1 MLTHWIQPIE
11 ESSVLKEYLTSDRLG
26 KNLATLSKTPE
37 SGKFRE
43 VALIGA
49 DAKWTKLVRRHLYQ
63 FSHRMS
69 DAQIYDLGDLR
80 KLDPE
85 FVIGPLLEL
94 ISAGICP
101 VVVGAQGGLIKS
113 LSQVFSHLREP
124 FRPVVVHESVPEY
137 LKTIHHPTLVIGV
150 QQHLMSPQIP
160 LHIQTMHL
168 SQVRNAIGEAET
180 QIRDSNSIIFDLT
193 SMTMV
198 DMPAQKSHSSSG
210 FCTEEACML
219 MRFASLHQD
228 TKAVLICGHDPM
240 SLELD
245 RSANTAAQLIW
256 YFLEGF
262 SQCITED
269 PLRSTNIT
277 SYSIHL
283 DTYDTTF
290 KFYKSERTGR
300 WWVQMLSGT
309 QEPIFP
315 CTYKDYQ
322 SATTGIVSDRLISC
336 ASASLEASQQT
347 L

>member
-1 MLTHWIQPIE
+1 
-11 ESSVLKEYLTSDRLG
+11 
-26 KNLATLSKTPE
+26 
-37 SGKFRE
+37 
-43 VALIGA
+43 
-49 DAKWTKLVRRHLYQ
+49 
-63 FSHRMS
+63 MS
-69 DAQIYDLGDLR
+69 EAQVYDLGDLR
-80 KLDPE
+80 KLDPD

-94 ISAGICP
+94 ISSGICP
-101 VVVGAQGGLIKS
+101 VVVGAQGSLIKS
-113 LSQVFSHLREP
+113 LSRVFSHLRTP
-124 FRPVVVHESVPEY
+124 FHPVVVHECIPEY
-137 LKTIHHPTLVIGV
+137 LDTIHYPSFVMGV
-150 QQHLMSPQIP
+150 QQHLLSTQIP
-160 LHIQTMHL
+160 GHIQTMHL
-168 SQVRNAIGEAET
+168 SQVRNTMGEAET
-180 QIRDSNSIIFDLT
+180 QIRDSNCMIFDLT

-245 RSANTAAQLIW
+245 RSANTTAQLIW

-269 PLRSTNIT
+269 PLSNSNIT
-277 SYSIHL
+277 SYSLHL
-283 DTYDTTF
+283 DAYDTSF

-300 WWVQMLSGT
+300 WWVQILSGSK
-309 QEPIFP
+309 EPIFP

-336 ASASLEASQQT
+336 ASASLEASKQT